1 MIFGTHWEYRGNS
14 TEYQW
19 EVATVMQGESSQA
32 DSHLLYTD
40 FSTDLWLSFAADK
53 SVAPAAT
60 LPDGSTFTWQEY
72 AVDEATLAQFA
83 EGDVIVDSVDAAFID
98 DTCTTS

>member
-1 MIFGTHWEYRGNS
+1 M
-14 TEYQW
+14 
-19 EVATVMQGESSQA
+19 
-32 DSHLLYTD
+32 
-40 FSTDLWLSFAADK
+40 
-53 SVAPAAT
+53 APAAT